1 MIGSSYVALAIFDY
15 IKDENYLYEFIRYS
29 KKNQERFGITKEHYK
44 QRYFEKIGVNYLH
57 SYLNYYYDFI
67 RGRYKNIDLDGFDK
81 DILYRKLKTD
91 WSKYKFDMK
100 VLAEYIY
107 SIHKYIN
114 DIEKSALPIDIYSPF
129 LFYLSR
135 KEKFNKIFFI
145 PISGKII
152 NDFNLKDDYIK
163 VFKQLYLYNSP
174 KLNVHF
180 LWQNDND
187 IQYLTDFKIFSKIK
201 RLNVKDESTL
211 ITSEIINYKN
221 FFKLLFSPKNI
232 KGNNLVYLDIKI
244 NKRNHRINAKNV
256 ESLNKFELIK
266 HLKLDG
272 FKFKQKFYL
281 KLKQLKSLKLRSCTN
296 ITFDENSCSNLEKM
310 ILEYSQI
317 VQSESLLN
325 FYILN
330 ELEGSQIFS
339 DIINFKSLEKLQKFK
354 GEAYDFIHLE
364 NTLLEEITLSSSQKY
379 SQEIEQKMINKII
392 SMKTLKTVY
401 IPLLH
406 LHDEKQFLKG
416 YNNSVKDVTIKLEN
430 NDNNNFVKYNSSYFS
445 RTLELS
451 LFEKIY
457 SKRENKNVSRIII
470 GEEEDY
476 YSNLLH
482 LSLFSNNSNVIL
494 NIPCKKLKTLRYSE
508 YGENKVTFEFEKKNS
523 IFKSL
528 IEFSGRFKSPLYLET
543 INDIFNNKDKVPN
556 LKIFIIRGELRDE
569 INEDLYLQF
578 IAKLLE
584 LRNLEEIEINI
595 EIIKYENVK
604 LDDSVDNGPMHIYK
618 FRKYLEKELTDLFPN
633 INFRKFKSI
642 SISNLDSP
650 PTIEVFD

>member
-1 MIGSSYVALAIFDY
+1 M
-15 IKDENYLYEFIRYS
+15 
-29 KKNQERFGITKEHYK
+29 
-44 QRYFEKIGVNYLH
+44 
-57 SYLNYYYDFI
+57 
-67 RGRYKNIDLDGFDK
+67 
-81 DILYRKLKTD
+81 
-91 WSKYKFDMK
+91 
-100 VLAEYIY
+100 
-107 SIHKYIN
+107 
-114 DIEKSALPIDIYSPF
+114 
-129 LFYLSR
+129 
-135 KEKFNKIFFI
+135 
-145 PISGKII
+145 
-152 NDFNLKDDYIK
+152 
-163 VFKQLYLYNSP
+163 
-174 KLNVHF
+174 HF
-180 LWQNDND
+180 LWKNDND

-201 RLNVKDESTL
+201 RLNVIDEST
-211 ITSEIINYKN
+211 IIESETINYKN

-232 KGNNLVYLDIKI
+232 KGNNLVYLYIRI
-244 NKRNHRINAKNV
+244 NKGNHRINAKIV
-256 ESLNKFELIK
+256 ESLNKFESIK
-266 HLKLDG
+266 HLELNG

-281 KLKQLKSLKLRSCTN
+281 KLKQLKSLKLQSCTN

-325 FYILN
+325 FYILK

-339 DIINFKSLEKLQKFK
+339 DIINFKSLEKIQKFK
-354 GEAYDFIHLE
+354 GEAYDFIHFE

-392 SMKTLKTVY
+392 SMKTLKSVN

-416 YNNSVKDVTIKLEN
+416 YNNSVKDLIIEFEN

-445 RTLELS
+445 EAFELAF
-451 LFEKIY
+451 FERIY
-457 SKRENKNVSRIII
+457 SKKENKNVSRIII
-470 GEEEDY
+470 GEEDY

-482 LSLFSNNSNVIL
+482 LRLSSNNSNVIL

-508 YGENKVTFEFEKKNS
+508 YGQNKVTFEFAKKDS

-528 IEFSGRFKSPLYLET
+528 IEYSGNFKSPLYLET

-556 LKIFIIRGELRDE
+556 LKIFKIEGGLRDK

-578 IAKLLE
+578 ISKLLE
-584 LRNLEEIEINI
+584 LKNLEEIKIDI

-604 LDDSVDNGPMHIYK
+604 LDDSFDNDVMHIYK

-633 INFRKFKSI
+633 INFQKFKSI